1 MLQAPV
7 QKARSLHCDQGGQ
20 SVVELAL
27 LMPLMVFGLLAGADL
42 ARAFAVQIAVQNGAR
57 AGAEAY
63 AIDSTPTVAEAQAA
77 SVAEMNRTPTIMAT
91 SSNVTITE
99 TQTDGVTPC
108 VHPPTIATPCFV
120 RIRVQYT
127 FTTSTAWPWVPNTAN
142 IDRVTSFRMFY

>member
-1 MLQAPV
+1 MKKFV
-7 QKARSLHCDQGGQ
+7 SLLRDQRGQ

-27 LMPLMVFGLLAGADL
+27 LMPLMVFTLLGGSDL
-42 ARAFAVQIAVQNGAR
+42 ARAYAVQIAVQNGAR

-77 SVAEMNRTPTIMAT
+77 AVAEMNRTPTVNAS

-99 TQTDGVTPC
+99 TQTDDVTPC
-108 VHPPTIATPCFV
+108 IRPPTIATPCFV

-127 FTTSTAWPWVPNTAN
+127 FTTTTAWPWIPNTAN
-142 IDRVTSFRMFY
+142 FDRSTSFRMFY